1 MNVSLPARP
10 EGWGAR
16 WPWSAASAGTIYIP
30 GALNRALSV
39 LGGVL
44 PRTWVAGI
52 VNWRWKT
59 SQKKWLNA

>member
-1 MNVSLPARP
+1 M
-10 EGWGAR
+10 
-16 WPWSAASAGTIYIP
+16 GTIYIP

-44 PRTWVAGI
+44 PHTWVAGI

>member
-1 MNVSLPARP
+1 MNVLIT
-10 EGWGAR
+10 GA
-16 WPWSAASAGTIYIP
+16 AGGMGRAMAMECGKRGYDLYP